1 MASIDIKG
9 VFKDNAKLF
18 LSIGGI
24 LLITLYIGITG
35 GPGLNLD
42 LPGIE
47 STGNNSVNTNVS
59 NNGGVQ
65 AVNNGKANSYTSAP
79 TYTLENGVDYSA
91 RINTSLGSITVDLYE
106 TQTPYTVNN
115 FVFLANDDFY
125 NGTSFHKVIQNFI
138 IQGGDPQ
145 GDGFGGPGYYIQD
158 EIRPDI
164 RFKSYSLAMANGGAN
179 TNGSQF
185 FIVASGANTVSL
197 DGMYTVFGEV
207 TDGFN
212 VVDAIEKVSVKQDT
226 PNQYMPLS
234 PVYIYSVDVITA
246 GL

>member
-24 LLITLYIGITG
+24 LLITFYIGING
-35 GPGLNLD
+35 GPGLD
-42 LPGIE
+42 LELSGLNNSDTIGPSTNGN
-47 STGNNSVNTNVS
+47 STGSVT
-59 NNGGVQ
+59 
-65 AVNNGKANSYTSAP
+65 AVNNGKANKYASAP
-79 TYTLENGVDYSA
+79 QNTLKSGVDYKA
-91 RINTSLGSITVDLYE
+91 RIATSSGVITIDLYE

-115 FVFLANDDFY
+115 FVFLANDAFY

-145 GDGFGGPGYYIQD
+145 GDGFGGPGYYVQD

-164 RFKSYSLAMANGGAN
+164 RVNPYSVAMANGGAN

-185 FIVASGANTVSL
+185 FIVASGANTTSL
-197 DGMYTVFGEV
+197 EGLYTVFGEV
-207 TDGFN
+207 TDGFD
-212 VVDAIEKVSVKQDT
+212 VVQDIEKVNVKPDA
-226 PNQYMPLS
+226 PNQYMPLT
-234 PVYIYSVDVITA
+234 PVYINSITIVEE
-246 GL
+246 